1 MTSFVKAG
9 GSYGSSKASQQSVF
23 TSASE
28 LETAMLSVKQIELKG
43 GPLTLAGPFAV
54 TDVGLTVGFSEASS
68 FTAAFR
74 KATGLTPTTYHRS
87 LT

>member
-43 GPLTLAGPFAV
+43 GPLTLAGPRRP
-54 TDVGLTVGFSEASS
+54 G
-68 FTAAFR
+68 
-74 KATGLTPTTYHRS
+74 
-87 LT
+87 

>member
-1 MTSFVKAG
+1 LLHGRADRPRGEDF
-9 GSYGSSKASQQSVF
+9 SKPAPS
-23 TSASE
+23 
-28 LETAMLSVKQIELKG
+28 
-43 GPLTLAGPFAV
+43 V

-68 FTAAFR
+68 FAAAFR